1 MKTRDMMYISLFAA
15 IIAVLGLVPAIP
27 VPVSPVPIT
36 LQTLGVG
43 LAGAVLGA
51 RRGFLAVLLFVL
63 LVAAG
68 APILA
73 GGRGGLA
80 VLLGPSGGYVMSYP
94 IGALVIGLLVEKYW
108 EKLKFWNLFLFQVIG
123 GIFVIHFFGVIYL
136 WLITG
141 KQLLPA
147 AVSTLVFFPGDT
159 LKLIIASY
167 IALRIN
173 KSNPLIKKNKKKEQ
187 SDILHRRI
195 I

>member
-1 MKTRDMMYISLFAA
+1 MKTRNMMYISLFAA

>member
-147 AVSTLVFFPGDT
+147 AVSTLFFFPGDT

>member
-173 KSNPLIKKNKKKEQ
+173 KSNLLIKKNKKKEQ